1 MADLRTF
8 KSGIEALAD
17 VGHHHIVKLCGSC
30 SWASTN
36 WTSFAGTFGYTAPG
50 ILVVL
55 SITIG
60 ICVVIIL
67 ITINPHQL
75 LSSAVEQVAE
85 EVVLGMK
92 LASACLH
99 VNPQYWPT
107 MQQASGTLNTMATI
121 VKTIFDDY
129 TGRTAWSL
137 R

>member
-1 MADLRTF
+1 M
-8 KSGIEALAD
+8 
-17 VGHHHIVKLCGSC
+17 
-30 SWASTN
+30 
-36 WTSFAGTFGYTAPG
+36 
-50 ILVVL
+50 VL